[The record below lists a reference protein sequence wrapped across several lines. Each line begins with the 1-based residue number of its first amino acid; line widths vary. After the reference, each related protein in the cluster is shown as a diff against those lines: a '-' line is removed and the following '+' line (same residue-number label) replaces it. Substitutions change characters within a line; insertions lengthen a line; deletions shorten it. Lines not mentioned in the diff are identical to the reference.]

1 MKAYDSVDLAI
12 NNGNGLLLSREQGS
26 SNSRMNRTHVRPPA
40 SPPALARLVLERLL

>member
-26 SNSRMNRTHVRPPA
+26 SNSRMRRRNIRPPA
-40 SPPALARLVLERLL
+40 TPPRIKGGT

>member
-12 NNGNGLLLSREQGS
+12 NNGNGLLLS
-26 SNSRMNRTHVRPPA
+26 NSRMNRTHVRLPA